1 MVVAFTGYR
10 PEKMPFQESK
20 KDKRYLAFRAILS
33 RVISRLMEL
42 GGTYFISG
50 VARGFDTWVAEEI
63 LELRKENKEIQ
74 LECAIPF
81 PGQADSWEK
90 ADQKRRYEILTAT
103 NEAVI
108 TSEHYNRG
116 CFFTRNRYMVD
127 KADVVVC
134 AFNGKSGGTAY
145 TVDYALK
152 QNKIVIQIDP
162 ETSEVP
168 QFIQRTEDDRKRP
181 APIMRKESGNVFKE
195 QKVRSFNAGNP
206 SDFKEQRSSGI
217 FKAPSLSSD

>member
-1 MVVAFTGYR
+1 MSNTTDTFGEISSPKVNALSNLVIWSFSHAIA
-10 PEKMPFQESK
+10 S
-20 KDKRYLAFRAILS
+20 YLLQ
-33 RVISRLMEL
+33 
-42 GGTYFISG
+42 
-50 VARGFDTWVAEEI
+50 VAEEI
-63 LELRKENKEIQ
+63 LELRKGNKGIQ
-74 LECAIPF
+74 IECAIPF

-90 ADQKRRYEILTAT
+90 TDQKRRYEILTAT

-127 KADVVVC
+127 NADVVVC

-162 ETSEVP
+162 ETSEVSMLSKKT
-168 QFIQRTEDDRKRP
+168 F
-181 APIMRKESGNVFKE
+181 ESV
-195 QKVRSFNAGNP
+195 
-206 SDFKEQRSSGI
+206 
-217 FKAPSLSSD
+217 

>member
-33 RVISRLMEL
+33 RVISRLIEL
-42 GGTYFISG
+42 GGTYCISG

-90 ADQKRRYEILTAT
+90 ADQKRK
-103 NEAVI
+103 
-108 TSEHYNRG
+108 YNN
-116 CFFTRNRYMVD
+116 C
-127 KADVVVC
+127 
-134 AFNGKSGGTAY
+134 
-145 TVDYALK
+145 L
-152 QNKIVIQIDP
+152 P
-162 ETSEVP
+162 P
-168 QFIQRTEDDRKRP
+168 DRLPLLPSKWLP
-181 APIMRKESGNVFKE
+181 
-195 QKVRSFNAGNP
+195 NP
-206 SDFKEQRSSGI
+206 
-217 FKAPSLSSD
+217 

>member
-1 MVVAFTGYR
+1 MSQKCIYHIVDAVTAFFAKTVDR
-10 PEKMPFQESK
+10 
-20 KDKRYLAFRAILS
+20 
-33 RVISRLMEL
+33 
-42 GGTYFISG
+42 GGSC
-50 VARGFDTWVAEEI
+50 RCTWVAEEL

-168 QFIQRTEDDRKRP
+168 QFIQCTEDGRKRP
-181 APIMRKESGNVFKE
+181 APVMRKESGNVFKE
-195 QKVRSFNAGNP
+195 QKARSFNAGNP

-217 FKAPSLSSD
+217 FKAPRVSAIEKL

>member
-33 RVISRLMEL
+33 RVISKLIEL

-90 ADQKRRYEILTAT
+90 ADQKRRYNILTAADK
-103 NEAVI
+103 AVI
-108 TSEHYNRG
+108 TSEQYNRG

-162 ETSEVP
+162 ETSEVSMLS
-168 QFIQRTEDDRKRP
+168 K
-181 APIMRKESGNVFKE
+181 
-195 QKVRSFNAGNP
+195 RSFE
-206 SDFKEQRSSGI
+206 SV
-217 FKAPSLSSD
+217 